1 MDLTRIAVLYIDLD
15 GFKAID
21 DTFGHQAGVEILVGF
36 AERLHHLIRP
46 TDVLARLGGDDFTV
60 LPVDAD
66 DAQLFAIGDQV
77 VQREAVP
84 FVCDGHLLYVSASVG
99 VRRRPSASVGVRR
112 RPSAS
117 RWPMRSRR
125 KRS

>member
-21 DTFGHQAGVEILVGF
+21 DTFGHQAGNEILVGF
-36 AERLHHLIRP
+36 AERLHHLTRP

-84 FVCDGHLLYVSASVG
+84 FVCRWTSAVRFG
-99 VRRRPSASVGVRR
+99 VRGRRDGR
-112 RPSAS
+112 
-117 RWPMRSRR
+117 
-125 KRS
+125 